1 MNLENLLEPLGS
13 VMLHTCFIFEVSL
26 IPIPLEESTI
36 FVTVPINHAIRAKH
50 MGLSQSVVRDFSIL
64 PDLPYLYSLM
74 AIEFEPQVPFLYATY
89 SLYVIYIL
97 CPFTTNACIGWL
109 VLCIEDRF

>member
-36 FVTVPINHAIRAKH
+36 FVTVPVNHAIRAKH

-89 SLYVIYIL
+89 NLYVIYIL